1 MPFLMHQFP
10 LVSNDA
16 LPDWALGSDYSTF
29 NATALVAGITKPQW
43 LMVWC
48 NHARGLTAKAN
59 QPTINGRGFLFTTV
73 AKANMATIAYI
84 TAAFQSQDAA
94 RRICANH
101 GLRFVPWFNL
111 SGLAKATI
119 KAGDY
124 VDTIVC
130 PPPLTGI
137 CVGFV
142 LDYEV
147 GDDRS
152 SSVSLAF
159 LRNIADR
166 FPGLPR
172 IFYTNEIGAP
182 HYLRSGLDGIEP
194 VIARR
199 YHSVSVLQQENERN
213 LLNQA
218 RAYNCA
224 LSRVYVVVDMAS
236 NSLTSIQWV
245 KALVDANN
253 MAGVNIWRNGLSVES
268 DEWTAKMAVFTP
280 WLEA

>member
-1 MPFLMHQFP
+1 MQQTVLLTDGSVP
-10 LVSNDA
+10 NY
-16 LPDWALGSDYSTF
+16 ALGSDFATF
-29 NATALVAGITKPQW
+29 TSSLLSQTPSVPQW
-43 LMVWC
+43 LMVWA
-48 NHARGLTAKAN
+48 NHARGITDKAN

-73 AKANMATIAYI
+73 AKANMATIATI

-111 SGLAKATI
+111 GGLSKATI

-130 PPPLTGI
+130 PPPLAGI
-137 CVGFV
+137 CKGFV

-152 SSVSLAF
+152 SSVSSAF

-213 LLNQA
+213 LLTQA

-236 NSLTSIQWV
+236 NSLTSIEWV

-268 DEWTAKMAVFTP
+268 DEWNTKMAVFTP